1 MRWKPEECFL
11 LIPIRLVNFSGSFIR
26 KKKKRKEEKRKA
38 CSFAYRF
45 IIWRL
50 AAVPAVPATP
60 AAADVRENRTEKKRN
75 FEEKNQI
82 CNSNDMMKTKHDPLF
97 FSVPFSLPPCTHRR
111 PSAIASDMES
121 N

>member
-60 AAADVRENRTEKKRN
+60 AAGVRENRTENKEKKLNRGRRKK
-75 FEEKNQI
+75 EK
-82 CNSNDMMKTKHDPLF
+82 F
-97 FSVPFSLPPCTHRR
+97 
-111 PSAIASDMES
+111 AIQMT
-121 N
+121 

>member
-1 MRWKPEECFL
+1 MAERWKPEECFHL
-11 LIPIRLVNFSGSFIR
+11 PYSFVHSFGEFLRQLYKER
-26 KKKKRKEEKRKA
+26 KKKRKA

-75 FEEKNQI
+75 FEEKNPNLQF
-82 CNSNDMMKTKHDPLF
+82 K
-97 FSVPFSLPPCTHRR
+97 
-111 PSAIASDMES
+111 
-121 N
+121 